1 MASPGSV
8 DAHAATFNI
17 EGVPLL
23 RQRVKGD
30 RFDVLPTG
38 PGASVSTE
46 PDASVSTKPDA
57 SVSTKPDASDEDSKL
72 VKLARDRTL
81 LAEERTQLII
91 LQSIVG
97 IMGFS
102 VATSRVYIAVGKKS
116 DFPNWEVVTIL
127 WFVAASLWFV
137 VYAITEAKLIG
148 AATPKTKREEEEGTN
163 DTSCWTRCADIAS
176 KCIRVVLCVLIPVAM
191 VFTMLAIRNDF
202 SR

>member
-46 PDASVSTKPDA
+46 PDASVSTK
-57 SVSTKPDASDEDSKL
+57 TDASDEDSKL

-116 DFPNWEVVTIL
+116 DFPNWEVVTWS
-127 WFVAASLWFV
+127 WFAAAVLWFV
-137 VYAITEAKLIG
+137 VYAIMEVELIRDV
-148 AATPKTKREEEEGTN
+148 TSKTNREEGEGPN
-163 DTSCWTRCADIAS
+163 DGNCWTRYAEIVS
-176 KCIRVVLCVLIPVAM
+176 KCIRVVLCVLILVAM